1 MRQHSRA
8 AVASLALVLSLCASD
23 AAAQIAAEGTIRGY
37 VKDEQGGVLPGV
49 TLTATTPAASTAFTA
64 RTDADGF
71 YRLIN
76 LPPGIYIVVSE
87 LAGFSKFERTGL
99 EVRAEL
105 NIQVDVTLKI
115 GNVTESIQVSG
126 ETPMLEVQ
134 KTVQAVNISG
144 DFQRAL
150 PLSGRRE
157 WSDSLALTPGIM
169 SRSTDQFGGELYFL
183 RGTENENH
191 VIQIDGGDVGSFEQ
205 NWPGFFARLNT
216 EAISDTQVKTA
227 GVDASSP
234 LAVGMVINIA
244 TPSGTNRLKGS
255 AAAVYT
261 AKRWNGNNTP
271 GGTPVASR
279 VFQPDVAAGGPV
291 IKDRAWFFASMRYT
305 DRRTGVSRDAS
316 LLANLQGLVPGFQP
330 FDNEGKLKYFFLKG
344 TTQFTANH
352 QLYAFLQ
359 RDVNAEEANFQVN
372 GGNFEVSAPGG
383 SGYFGRLTSV
393 WGSKM
398 TTRLLAGYNS
408 KGLNPDFS
416 VFDGH
421 LGTGGPSR
429 PVHQTAFA
437 SAGIVQGSGVLARL
451 DNIVSRNI
459 TPASKLTFSADLTYF
474 LTGRRTGSHEIQ
486 VGMYLQPRLKAQN
499 VIHYSGDGFALEEL
513 VLRDPQNPAGG
524 TIPFHRRFY
533 SAASEN
539 SQWHLAHD
547 NAVYIQDSWKPAARL
562 TINGGLR
569 LDWVKDTNRIYDLVT
584 LDDLVVGPRVG
595 GTYIVTASQKDIVH
609 ASWGRVGDVPN
620 AAYLDP
626 TSPGG
631 TTGGGNP
638 KIAFRDEYST
648 RLDGVFDRVLLTPA
662 APPTNPNLRTDP
674 DRTWPFVEE
683 FIAGYRRQLPG
694 QVSLDV
700 SFLRRAYKHRPALV
714 EVNGI
719 YDNGVFRGYSDVSLN
734 DILLL
739 TDNKWSSFIYSGL
752 EFTATKRTPKAQ
764 LITTYTRAFQ
774 HIDGTWQPNDPASF
788 IQPAAFPNNRG
799 LGTIRGAGTNSLS
812 GTADTR
818 NPMWEKHQF
827 RTGLSYAA
835 PWDFQ
840 LATSLSVQSGPYS
853 GPIVTRLAA
862 PDPRFGPPTVT
873 LSNGR
878 VVNNPLATAIRFA
891 YADRGQGQIK
901 APNLKILNLRV
912 GRHFIFGSRRFEV
925 AFDTFN
931 LLNADTDQQFLNGGN
946 QLYSSN
952 YAERPDGSFLGVNR
966 QPPRSG
972 QLTVRYVF

>member
-1 MRQHSRA
+1 MTQHAR
-8 AVASLALVLSLCASD
+8 VVLASLAVTLCASN
-23 AAAQIAAEGTIRGY
+23 AVAQIAAEGTIRGY

-49 TLTATTPAASTAFTA
+49 TLTATTPARSTAFTA
-64 RTDADGF
+64 RTDAEGF

-76 LPPGIYIVVSE
+76 LPPGIYTIVSE
-87 LAGFSKFERTGL
+87 LAGFSRFERTGL

-105 NIQVDVTLKI
+105 NIQVDITMKL
-115 GNVTESIQVSG
+115 GSVTESIQVSG

-144 DFQRAL
+144 DFQRSL
-150 PLSGRRE
+150 PLSSRRE

-169 SRSTDQFGGELYFL
+169 SRSTDQFGGDVYFL

-227 GVDASSP
+227 GVDAASP
-234 LAVGMVINIA
+234 LAVGMVVNIA

-255 AAAVYT
+255 TAAVYT
-261 AKRWNGNNTP
+261 AKAWNGDNNP
-271 GGTPVASR
+271 GGTPVAAR
-279 VFQPDVAAGGPV
+279 VFQPDVAVGGP
-291 IKDRAWFFASMRYT
+291 IARDRAWFFASMRYT
-305 DRRTGVSRDAS
+305 DRTVGVSRDAT
-316 LLANLQGLVPGFQP
+316 LLGNLTALVANFQP
-330 FDNEGKLKYFFLKG
+330 FDNKGHLKYYFVKG
-344 TTQFTANH
+344 TTQFSSNH
-352 QLYAFLQ
+352 QMYVYLQ
-359 RDVNAEEANFQVN
+359 RDVNAEDSSFQVD

-383 SGYFGRLTSV
+383 SAYVARLTSV
-393 WGSKM
+393 WGSTM
-398 TTRLLAGYNS
+398 TTRFLAGYNT
-408 KGLNPDFS
+408 KGLNPSFS
-416 VFDGH
+416 VFENH

-437 SAGIVQGSGVLARL
+437 SAGIVQGSGRIAVL
-451 DNIVSRNI
+451 DNIASRNI
-459 TPASKLTFSADLTYF
+459 TPASKLTFSADMTYF
-474 LTGRRTGSHEIQ
+474 HAGGWAGSHEIQ
-486 VGMYLQPRLKAQN
+486 VGTYLQPRLKAQN
-499 VIHYSGDGFALEEL
+499 TIYYSGDGFALEEM
-513 VLRDPQNPAGG
+513 VLRDPANPAAG

-533 SAASEN
+533 SAPTED
-539 SQWHLAHD
+539 SQRLLAHD
-547 NAVYIQDSWKPAARL
+547 NAVYLQDSWKPATRL
-562 TINGGLR
+562 TITGGLR
-569 LDWVKDTNRIYDLVT
+569 LDWVKNTNQIYDLVT
-584 LDDLVVGPRVG
+584 LDDFIVGPRIG
-595 GTYIVTASQKDIVH
+595 GTYILTADQKDVLH
-609 ASWGRVGDVPN
+609 TSWGRVGDVPN
-620 AAYLDP
+620 SAYLDP

-631 TTGGGNP
+631 TTGGGTS
-638 KIAFRDEYST
+638 KLALRDEYST

-662 APPTNPNLRTDP
+662 ASRTNPNLRTDP
-674 DRTWPFVEE
+674 DRRWPFVDE

-700 SFLRRAYKHRPALV
+700 SFLRRNYKHRPALV

-719 YDNGVFRGYSDVSLN
+719 YDIGVFRGYKDESLN
-734 DILLL
+734 DIFLL
-739 TDNKWSSFIYSGL
+739 TDNQWSSFVYQGVEL
-752 EFTATKRTPKAQ
+752 TATKRTTKAQ
-764 LITTYTRAFQ
+764 LITTYTRAWQ

-788 IQPAAFPNNRG
+788 IQPTAFSNDRG

-827 RTGLSYAA
+827 RTGLTYAA
-835 PWDFQ
+835 PWGVQ
-840 LATSLSVQSGPYS
+840 VGTSLSIQSGPYS
-853 GPIVTRLAA
+853 GPIVTRLTA

-878 VVNNPLATAIRFA
+878 VVSNPLATAIRFA
-891 YADRGQGQIK
+891 YGDRGEGQIK
-901 APNLKILNLRV
+901 APNLRIVNLRL
-912 GRHFIFGSRRFEV
+912 GRNFVFGTRRFEA

-931 LLNADTDQQFLNGGN
+931 LLNAGTDQQFLNGGN

-952 YAERPDGSFLGVNR
+952 YARRPDGSFLGVNR

>member
-1 MRQHSRA
+1 MTQSSRA
-8 AVASLALVLSLCASD
+8 LLLSIALTMLASTAF
-23 AAAQIAAEGTIRGY
+23 AQIAAEGTIRGY

-49 TLTATTPAASTAFTA
+49 TLIATTPARSTSFTA
-64 RTDADGF
+64 LTDADGF

-76 LPPGIYIVVSE
+76 LPPGIYTIVSE
-87 LAGFSKFERTGL
+87 LSGFSKFERTGL
-99 EVRAEL
+99 DVRAEL
-105 NIQVDVTLKI
+105 NIQVDVTMRVGSLAE
-115 GNVTESIQVSG
+115 TIQVGG

-150 PLSGRRE
+150 PLSSRRE

-227 GVDASSP
+227 GVDAASP

-244 TPSGTNRLKGS
+244 TPSGTNQLRGS

-261 AKRWNGNNTP
+261 AKAWNGNNNP
-271 GGTPVASR
+271 GGTPVAAR
-279 VFQPDVAAGGPV
+279 VFQPDVAVGGPV
-291 IKDRAWFFASMRYT
+291 VKDRAWFFASMRYT
-305 DRRTGVSRDAS
+305 NRSTGVSRDAT
-316 LLANLQGLVPGFQP
+316 LLGNLNALVPSFQP
-330 FDNEGKLKYFFLKG
+330 FDNEGHLKYYFVKG
-344 TTQFTANH
+344 TTQLSPNH
-352 QLYAFLQ
+352 QMYVYLQ
-359 RDVNAEEANFQVN
+359 RDANSEEASFQVDSA
-372 GGNFEVSAPGG
+372 NFEVSAPGG
-383 SGYFGRLTSV
+383 SAYTGRLTSV
-393 WGSKM
+393 WGSRIA
-398 TTRLLAGYNS
+398 TRLLAGYNT
-408 KGLNPDFS
+408 KGLNPSFS
-416 VFDGH
+416 VFDNH

-429 PVHQTAFA
+429 PVHPTAFI
-437 SAGIVQGSGVLARL
+437 SGGVVTGSGRIAVL
-451 DNIVSRNI
+451 DNIPSRNI
-459 TPASKLTFSADLTYF
+459 TPASKLTFSADMTYF
-474 LTGRRTGSHEIQ
+474 HTGRGAGSHEIQ
-486 VGMYLQPRLKAQN
+486 IGTYLQPRLKAQN
-499 VIHYSGDGFALEEL
+499 TIYYSGGGFALEEL
-513 VLRDPQNPAGG
+513 VLRDPANPAAG
-524 TIPFHRRFY
+524 TMPFHRRY
-533 SAASEN
+533 YGAPTED
-539 SQWHLAHD
+539 SQLLLAHD
-547 NAVYIQDSWKPAARL
+547 NAVFVQDSWKPAPRL

-569 LDWVKDTNRIYDLVT
+569 LDWLKNTNQIYDLVT
-584 LDDLVVGPRVG
+584 LDDFVVGPRVG
-595 GTYIVTASQKDIVH
+595 GTYVLTAGQKDIVH

-620 AAYLDP
+620 SAYLDP

-631 TTGGGNP
+631 TTGGGNS
-638 KIAFRDEYST
+638 KLAFRDEYST

-662 APPTNPNLRTDP
+662 APKTNPNLRTDP
-674 DRTWPFVEE
+674 NRRWPYVDE

-700 SFLRRAYKHRPALV
+700 SFLRRDYKSRPALV

-719 YDNGVFRGYSDVSLN
+719 YDNGVFRGYKDESLN

-739 TDNKWSSFIYSGL
+739 TDNQWNWFIYQGL
-752 EFTATKRTPKAQ
+752 EFTATKRTTKAQ
-764 LITTYTRAFQ
+764 LITTYTRAWQ

-788 IQPAAFPNNRG
+788 IQPDAFANDMG

-835 PWDFQ
+835 PWGIQ
-840 LATSLSVQSGPYS
+840 LGTNFSVQSGPYS
-853 GPIVTRLAA
+853 GPIVTRLSAA
-862 PDPRFGPPTVT
+862 DPRFGPPTVT

-878 VVNNPLATAIRFA
+878 VVANPLATVIRFA
-891 YADRGQGQIK
+891 NADRGAGQIK
-901 APNLKILNLRV
+901 APNLKILNLRL
-912 GRHFIFGSRRFEV
+912 GRNFVFGRRRFEA

-931 LLNADTDQQFLNGGN
+931 LLNAGTDQQFLNGGN
-946 QLYSSN
+946 QLYSTN
-952 YAERPDGSFLGVNR
+952 YAARPDGSFLGVNR

-972 QLTVRYVF
+972 QVTVRYVF